1 MKGQLLLQLFKPYLT
16 PFEAEEIRAE
26 VKELRPRMY
35 LILEDW
41 PWLEVRGLTALRSAA
56 FVEWLKGRGMKFK
69 EIGGKR

>member
-41 PWLEVRGLTALRSAA
+41 PWLEVRGLTELRAKAL
-56 FVEWLKGRGMKFK
+56 VEALKARGMKFK
-69 EIGGKR
+69 EIGKK